1 MLNSSPCIMNKNET
15 CNFLKKRQLR
25 PITENVYCS
34 PERSTYSQIVERE
47 RESDT
52 GKGKRRDGCDE
63 MVEK

>member
-15 CNFLKKRQLR
+15 YDFLKKRQLR
-25 PITENVYCS
+25 PITESVYCS

-47 RESDT
+47 REREAKEEMDVT
-52 GKGKRRDGCDE
+52 E